1 MPKRTFWFLTGTA
14 AGLGSSYYVQRR
26 VRTAV
31 ERYVPEKVQERAAE
45 AARRVGPAVRDAVTE
60 GVEAMRSRE
69 AEMRAQV
76 DERVQRPGARPRLAA
91 VEDRR
96 AG

>member
-1 MPKRTFWFLTGTA
+1 MPKRTFYFVAGTA
-14 AGLGSSYYVQRR
+14 AGLGSSLWVQRR

-45 AARRVGPAVRDAVTE
+45 AAKKVAPAVREAMTE
-60 GVEAMRSRE
+60 GREAMRARE
-69 AEMRAQV
+69 DEMRADV
-76 DERVQRPGARPRLAA
+76 AQRLSRPPTSRK
-91 VEDRR
+91 

>member
-1 MPKRTFWFLTGTA
+1 MVAKRTFWFVTGTA
-14 AGLGSSYYVQRR
+14 AGLGSSLWIQRR

-31 ERYVPEKVQERAAE
+31 ERYVPEKVQERATD

-60 GVEAMRSRE
+60 GRDTMRTRE
-69 AEMRAQV
+69 EEMRADV
-76 DERVQRPGARPRLAA
+76 ASRMEDSRRPR
-91 VEDRR
+91 